1 MIHLLPVS
9 LHHHLETAASRWLQ
23 PDRLGA
29 FACRLP
35 PALNRRIVEAA
46 LNRVF
51 AQQLEEGDFD
61 FLQDRRVGVEIRD
74 ARIHV
79 VLGHDGRQLKCLGLS
94 RARQAT
100 DACLSLDSGDA
111 IALVRQQVDPDTL
124 FFQRRLKIS
133 GDAALAHQLKNTI
146 DALETTVLPAAL
158 LKLLGLYREKLLQAE
173 NRGTDSPVQAGS
185 TVRRMPSAPD
195 Q

>member
-1 MIHLLPVS
+1 MIHLLPVP
-9 LHHHLETAASRWLQ
+9 LHHRLETTASRWLQ

-29 FACRLP
+29 LACRLP
-35 PALNRRIVEAA
+35 PALNRRIIDAA

-61 FLQDRRVGVEIRD
+61 FLQNRRVDVEIRD

-79 VLGHDGRQLKCLGLS
+79 VLTHDGRQLKCLSLS
-94 RARQAT
+94 QTRQTA

-111 IALVRQQVDPDTL
+111 IALVRQQLDPDTL

-146 DALETTVLPAAL
+146 DALETTQLPAAL
-158 LKLLGLYREKLLQAE
+158 LNLLGFYQEKLLQAE
-173 NRGTDSPVQAGS
+173 NRRKGGPVQAES
-185 TVRRMPSAPD
+185 AVRRMPSAPD